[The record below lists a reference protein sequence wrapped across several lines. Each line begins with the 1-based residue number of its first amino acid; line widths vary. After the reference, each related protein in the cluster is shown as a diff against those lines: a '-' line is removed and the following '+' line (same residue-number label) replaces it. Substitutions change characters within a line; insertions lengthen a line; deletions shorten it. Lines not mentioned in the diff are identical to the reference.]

1 MAPKPRIRIIGAG
14 GTIAGSG
21 PSATSSSYEPGR
33 VDTKDLIA
41 SVDGLGRVAE
51 IEVETM
57 FSTGS
62 EDLGPRQWLQLAR
75 RIQELSDQPDVDG
88 IVVTHGTDTLE
99 EGAFFL
105 DLVCRTE
112 KPVVMTAAMRASTAL
127 SADGP
132 ANIYNAALAAADD
145 RLRRSGV
152 MVAIN
157 GLLLPGQQAVK
168 INSVALDA
176 FRSYPGGPT
185 GRIFGERLLLFGGAR
200 SEPLSGVFAHLL
212 DGKNDLPEIGV
223 VYLHGGCGDAPL
235 RVWRDRRCSGLVIAG
250 FGAGTMPRPL
260 AAAARE
266 MAAEGC
272 VIVVSS
278 RVGEVT
284 VQPETMTLHGP
295 NFLASGFLNPP
306 KSAILLALALADG
319 RSVLEINQ
327 LLNQFRGGASNFT

>member
-1 MAPKPRIRIIGAG
+1 
-14 GTIAGSG
+14 
-21 PSATSSSYEPGR
+21 

-51 IEVETM
+51 VDVETL

-105 DLVCRTE
+105 DLACRSQ

-127 SADGP
+127 SPDGP
-132 ANIYNAALAAADD
+132 ANIYSAALAAADH
-145 RLRRSGV
+145 RLGRSGV

-168 INSVALDA
+168 TNSVAVDA
-176 FRSYPGGPT
+176 FRAYPGGPA
-185 GRIFGERLLLFGGAR
+185 GRIVGERLLLFGDAR
-200 SEPLSGVFAHLL
+200 PEPLSGAFAHLPAS
-212 DGKNDLPEIGV
+212 KNDLPEVPV

-235 RVWRDRRCSGLVIAG
+235 RVWRDRRCAGLVIAG
-250 FGAGTMPRPL
+250 FGAGTMPQPL

-266 MAAEGC
+266 RAAEGC

-278 RVGEVT
+278 RVSEAV
-284 VQPETMTLHGP
+284 VQPETMTLHVP
-295 NFLASGFLNPP
+295 NVLASGFLNPP
-306 KSAILLALALADG
+306 KSALLLALALADG
-319 RSVLEINQ
+319 RSAAEIGQ
-327 LLNQFRGGASNFT
+327 LLNQFRGGASDSTRGALNG